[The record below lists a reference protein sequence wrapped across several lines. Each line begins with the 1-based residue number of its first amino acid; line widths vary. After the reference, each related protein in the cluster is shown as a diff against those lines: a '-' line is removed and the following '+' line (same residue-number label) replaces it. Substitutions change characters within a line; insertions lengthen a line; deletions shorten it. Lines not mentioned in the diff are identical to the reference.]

1 MDVCEP
7 EQALQKQSTAQPT
20 KRQPLV
26 PAENKNKNGPAFRAQ
41 AREVSSRHRSPTPS
55 TAKRNPSPNTTPSS
69 SVSSLLAPKRAS
81 SAEKKRPSRPSS
93 PSTPI
98 QDTSAEMISRKLVGN
113 NKFPESLWPTTMR
126 SLSVSFQSDT
136 YSVPVSKREKPVS
149 HTLPD
154 RTLRL
159 SPNVAHRQQAE
170 NLGSSKR
177 TLERKRSPL
186 KGKNFPD
193 QSENSKPVDSLSH
206 SRLVEQHRWPSRING
221 DLNRSIDLGDKNGT
235 SPRLSRSGSGT
246 SFLRRLSL
254 ESGATKPP
262 HKSTSDLLMQLS
274 RDDSGKSASSGC
286 SVDESLL
293 QAQKPGPSSSSD
305 RMQLVK
311 AAARAL
317 CSPSRGSRAPSPSM
331 CRGVSPSRG
340 KPVNNPSSR
349 GSSPSRGRPSSPS
362 RQPQGPLASVLS
374 FIADIKSGKKAAN
387 YIEDVHQLRML
398 YNRHLQWRY
407 ANAHTCAA
415 LQYQKMKAENMLY
428 SVWIITADLWD
439 SIMEKRMELQELR
452 LKLKLDSVLNNQVN
466 SLDEWA
472 LIERDHVNSL
482 TWAIQDLQASTI
494 RIPVT
499 GGARGDVETV
509 KAAICAAVDVMQVMG
524 SSLFS
529 ILSRVEG
536 MNSLVSELANLVAHE
551 RAVLDEC
558 ESVLGST
565 AAMQVEEYSLRT
577 NLLQMKQ
584 AWKNGES
591 SVYGY

>member
-1 MDVCEP
+1 MDVCKP
-7 EQALQKQSTAQPT
+7 EQALLQKQSTAQLT
-20 KRQPLV
+20 KRQPLL
-26 PAENKNKNGPAFRAQ
+26 PAENKNKNGAAFRSQ
-41 AREVSSRHRSPTPS
+41 AREVSSRYRSPTPS
-55 TAKRNPSPNTTPSS
+55 TAKRNPPPNTTPSS
-69 SVSSLLAPKRAS
+69 SLSSLFAPKRAT

-98 QDTSAEMISRKLVGN
+98 QDTSSEMISRKLVCS
-113 NKFPESLWPTTMR
+113 NKLPESLWPTTMR

-136 YSVPVSKREKPVS
+136 YSIPVSKREKPVS
-149 HTLPD
+149 HQ
-154 RTLRL
+154 
-159 SPNVAHRQQAE
+159 NVAHRQQQAE
-170 NLGSSKR
+170 NLGSRKP
-177 TLERKRSPL
+177 TPERKRSPL

-193 QSENSKPVDSLSH
+193 QAENSKPIESSSH

-221 DLNRSIDLGDKNGT
+221 ALNRSIDLGDKNGA

-262 HKSTSDLLMQLS
+262 HKSTSDLLMQL
-274 RDDSGKSASSGC
+274 ASSGC

-311 AAARAL
+311 AASRAL
-317 CSPSRGSRAPSPSM
+317 SSPSRGSRAS
-331 CRGVSPSRG
+331 SPSRG
-340 KPVNNPSSR
+340 KPFNSPSSR
-349 GSSPSRGRPSSPS
+349 GSSPS

-374 FIADIKSGKKAAN
+374 FIADIKNGKKAAN

-407 ANAHTCAA
+407 ANARTCAA
-415 LQYQKMKAENMLY
+415 LQCQKMKAENMLY
-428 SVWIITADLWD
+428 SVWIIIADLWD

-452 LKLKLDSVLNNQVN
+452 LKLKLDSVLNNQVT

-494 RIPVT
+494 RIPVI

-509 KAAICAAVDVMQVMG
+509 KAAICAAVDVMQAMG

-536 MNSLVSELANLVAHE
+536 MNSLVSELANVVAHE

-565 AAMQVEEYSLRT
+565 AAMQVEEYSLGT

-584 AWKNGES
+584 TWRNGES
-591 SVYGY
+591 SLYGY